1 MTTQATHTPK
11 LSARKLSALP
21 AFERGYFTA
30 AFWTADDGAGSGEY
44 SDTGRA
50 DEHFGRLHPANL
62 GRQLEDCARFQAESA
77 GTLAEC
83 ESYQAGV
90 DFWLTR
96 NGHGSG
102 FWDGDY
108 DHLDGTGEAAKRL
121 TDAAHAFGE
130 VWCSIYEEGSFI
142 E

>member
-1 MTTQATHTPK
+1 MTTQATQAAPA
-11 LSARKLSALP
+11 LSDLSDFA
-21 AFERGYFTA
+21 RGYFTA
-30 AFWTADDGAGSGEY
+30 AFWTADDGAMTGEY

-50 DEHFGRLHPANL
+50 DDHFERLHPDNL
-62 GRQLEDCARFQAESA
+62 REQLSQCERFQADNA
-77 GTLAEC
+77 QTLEEAADD
-83 ESYQAGV
+83 YQAGI

-96 NGHGSG
+96 NRHGSG
-102 FWDGDY
+102 FWDGDW

-130 VWCSIYEEGSFI
+130 VYCTLDTEGAFI